1 MRSRDSDSENSFDD
15 ASSTFEENVGNIPMR
30 NVNLETVETR
40 TPRNLI
46 SYQKISNK
54 YHKLDL
60 IYFSTIFVIVILIF
74 ILQLVQFSIINN
86 VLHSDIFYQLQNLDI
101 QNYKN
106 EFSKTLKNIDLTV
119 DKTNVILNEFDPS
132 YYENEFIYTLKNVNA
147 TVNKTNAIIDN
158 LNISYYEDEFYYT
171 IKNINATVNRT
182 NNVISQLARFL
193 PH

>member
-1 MRSRDSDSENSFDD
+1 MRSKGSDSEPESFDD
-15 ASSTFEENVGNIPMR
+15 VSSTFEENVGQVPMR
-30 NVNLETVETR
+30 NLETPNHIYIGR
-40 TPRNLI
+40 TLTSSQEKP
-46 SYQKISNK
+46 NK

-60 IYFSTIFVIVILIF
+60 IYFSVMFVIIMFIF
-74 ILQLVQFSIINN
+74 ILQLVQFSIVSN

-119 DKTNVILNEFDPS
+119 NKTNTILNEFDPS
-132 YYENEFIYTLKNVNA
+132 YYENEFMYTLKNVNA
-147 TVNKTNAIIDN
+147 TVNKTNFIIDN

-182 NNVISQLARFL
+182 NNVISQLARFF